1 MMNSTY
7 ELCVV
12 EEVTFHFEVF
22 AADGTI
28 DDGCPGEPVN
38 QSGRSRS
45 HCAVNDSQSRMILF
59 DVLNS
64 RADKPF
70 AEWITD
76 VKNGAFTIRNHGFD
90 VDSDGVMFFGDQFE

>member
-1 MMNSTY
+1 
-7 ELCVV
+7 
-12 EEVTFHFEVF
+12 
-22 AADGTI
+22 
-28 DDGCPGEPVN
+28 
-38 QSGRSRS
+38 
-45 HCAVNDSQSRMILF
+45 MILF